1 MLSWARVQ
9 TWARVQDKVYIFGI
23 CKHDNLSDVTTIF
36 DITTKNMGYIFEEIE
51 RKVYPKTFL
60 KDVHIGL
67 DFNGSMPDRQS
78 AADFFENNF
87 KLSLDADSEYS
98 SVTVNSEDGLIKF
111 DFSLTHIELVM
122 RHPAYRKFELALKW
136 VSLMTDYLN
145 LMDVGSV
152 GKLTMSKYNELE
164 YAITDGGPGVE
175 TVMRQVFSSDM
186 LTFGGVNAVD
196 EEKNFEN
203 MTRWEKFGTFEGHD
217 AWDSLFSFEY
227 GFSKRATDPLRG
239 CLTLKTIIESRNTVL
254 ATHELEDTMQSFNYI
269 LDRGFHWCVT
279 KEIISK
285 IKE

>member
-1 MLSWARVQ
+1 
-9 TWARVQDKVYIFGI
+9 
-23 CKHDNLSDVTTIF
+23 
-36 DITTKNMGYIFEEIE
+36 MGYIFEEIE